1 MEKLMEVSVS
11 DCESQVSFSSSRDK
25 GKEKVK
31 KNYER
36 IFKEIVG
43 DESPTILANFKLIST
58 GLSVIVHLL

>member
-1 MEKLMEVSVS
+1 MEE
-11 DCESQVSFSSSRDK
+11 R
-25 GKEKVK
+25 KVK

-36 IFKEIVG
+36 IFEEIVG

>member
-1 MEKLMEVSVS
+1 MEVSVS
-11 DCESQVSFSSSRDK
+11 DCESQVSFSSRDK